1 MFNGELIRNATDI
14 KPGSFLGEIA
24 RSNMK
29 QSQQIDYLFKAAL
42 ARKPSSDERSIAM
55 KLFIARATDQVGKDR
70 KKRVD
75 AGAANAGALQ
85 DIWWAV
91 LNSNEFIM
99 NH

>member
-1 MFNGELIRNATDI
+1 
-14 KPGSFLGEIA
+14 
-24 RSNMK
+24 
-29 QSQQIDYLFKAAL
+29 
-42 ARKPSSDERSIAM
+42 M